1 MVKAHESEPDEL
13 IRLSEQVEKR
23 INAMKIVK
31 KSALK
36 LTNEKD
42 WVNQNGKPYLQSSG
56 AEKIARQFSISWR
69 FVGEPR
75 KEVFPDG
82 HFQYIVTMEFMLGN
96 STIEVMGIRS
106 SKDPFFST
114 RYKEGNKIELPSTE
128 IDSGDVLKSAISNA
142 ITNGVTRILGLRE
155 IEWDDLKQAG
165 IDISRIQKIEYKTQP
180 QQKKQEQPQQKHEQK
195 QGTGQL
201 L

>member
-1 MVKAHESEPDEL
+1 MSY
-13 IRLSEQVEKR
+13 LS
-23 INAMKIVK
+23 
-31 KSALK
+31 
-36 LTNEKD
+36 
-42 WVNQNGKPYLQSSG
+42 P
-56 AEKIARQFSISWR
+56 ISWR